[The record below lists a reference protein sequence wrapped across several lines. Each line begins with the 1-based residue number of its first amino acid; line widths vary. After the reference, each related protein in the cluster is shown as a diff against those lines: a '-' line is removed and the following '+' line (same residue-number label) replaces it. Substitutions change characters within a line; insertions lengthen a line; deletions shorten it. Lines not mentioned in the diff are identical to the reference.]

1 MPQAAVLLICDG
13 GTVDTEPST
22 GTRCAGAAISS
33 LTLAAA
39 RLPSGSQHRT
49 LSARARAM
57 QGSDDVGG
65 AADSPGAAPRR
76 NIIVKRLVSGHGQA
90 SSPLSMS
97 NLRRK
102 QLEKNNMQLA
112 LSRQRLA
119 AERNRLKQDWR
130 NEIEANLML
139 RQANCQLQSRLSQL
153 EARVQK
159 LEAAS
164 AQHAEAQLLADRE
177 AVAASRAAAAAA
189 AVAATA
195 NAAGTMSSPASTLRV
210 SGSESDNSTV
220 VASPG
225 TRRSAV
231 SAGSNGMQA
240 VQDWFT
246 AQGSPTTDS
255 MPQSERS
262 QARSPSLFTTPPRVS
277 VREPEPELFSPQAHD
292 LTIVPPDGY
301 AGRSR
306 RRAALAASTNLVE
319 PGLHSKMTQGMRKR
333 NQLRARP
340 GAYDDT
346 WSADAASYMAHKD
359 G

>member
-1 MPQAAVLLICDG
+1 
-13 GTVDTEPST
+13 
-22 GTRCAGAAISS
+22 
-33 LTLAAA
+33 
-39 RLPSGSQHRT
+39 
-49 LSARARAM
+49 M

-139 RQANCQLQSRLSQL
+139 RQANGQLQSRLSQL

-189 AVAATA
+189 GFAAAA
-195 NAAGTMSSPASTLRV
+195 NAAAAAGTMTSPASTLRV

-225 TRRSAV
+225 TQRSAV
-231 SAGSNGMQA
+231 SAGSNGTQA
-240 VQDWFT
+240 VQDCFT

-262 QARSPSLFTTPPRVS
+262 PARSPSLFTTPPRVS